1 MNSELYA
8 ELGDIDV
15 AEAAESGDGF
25 NEDSLLEDID
35 KPISGID
42 SVCKAYELLIEWRYS
57 TLVDIL
63 LAEDLEEA
71 CGLLAEV
78 LTAHGIEVIE
88 E

>member
-1 MNSELYA
+1 MNPELYE
-8 ELGDIDV
+8 ELTDTDV
-15 AEAAESGDGF
+15 GEAAESGDGF
-25 NEDSLLEDID
+25 NEDSLLENID

-42 SVCKAYELLIEWRYS
+42 SIRKAHELLIEWRYS
-57 TLVDIL
+57 TLVDVL
-63 LAEDLEEA
+63 VAEDLEEA